1 MTTPL
6 DRPSARVIVIDGTDS
21 VLLFLIKDPV
31 APSPRSGSLPAEG
44 SIRAKHSAKPQR
56 ASSLKRPAW
65 SSIPQSWAIL
75 SLRAGVSGLSRSVSV
90 LGGDLLRVAHGSV

>member
-21 VLLFLIKDPV
+21 VLLFLDKDALDPK
-31 APSPRSGSLPAEG
+31 PPSGSLPAER
-44 SIRAKHSAKPQR
+44 SIQAKHSAKLQR
-56 ASSLKRPAW
+56 ASSLKRPGW

-75 SLRAGVSGLSRSVSV
+75 
-90 LGGDLLRVAHGSV
+90 